1 MRPEDSKDQR
11 HDIWNTMLCSCIQ
24 SVSTS
29 FANLVF
35 KNFNKIL
42 RTLLLLNYV
51 LVYAVIYGLTMEFLH
66 SKLVKFVTKYLNIFL
81 IQQATDFIM
90 MASNFGARYS

>member
-1 MRPEDSKDQR
+1 
-11 HDIWNTMLCSCIQ
+11 MLCSCIQ

-29 FANLVF
+29 FADFVS

-42 RTLLLLNYV
+42 GTLLLLNYV

-66 SKLVKFVTKYLNIFL
+66 FRLVKFVTKYLNICL
-81 IQQATDFIM
+81 IQKRATDFIM